1 MMGLATFFGAPT
13 VSPEPAPP
21 SLSPLLQ
28 AAARGDERAI
38 RGLYLE
44 HEVAVRRFAAR
55 LVGDADGAEDLVQE
69 VFVALPDAL
78 ARFRG
83 ASSVRTFLLSMT
95 AHRASHY
102 VRAAARRR
110 AAHARLETEAQG
122 QPPQP
127 DATLRRKELAAALQ
141 RALDDIPLDQRV
153 AFVLC
158 EVEERSSP
166 EAAEIVG
173 ESEAT
178 VRARVMLAKKK
189 LRELLEKR
197 GAR

>member
-1 MMGLATFFGAPT
+1 MMGLAIFFGAST

-21 SLSPLLQ
+21 SLSPSLQ
-28 AAARGDERAI
+28 AAMRGDERAI
-38 RGLYLE
+38 RELYRD
-44 HEVAVRRFAAR
+44 HELAVRRFAAR

-69 VFVALPDAL
+69 VFVALPEAL
-78 ARFRG
+78 RRFRG
-83 ASSVRTFLLSMT
+83 GSSLRTFLLSMT

-110 AAHARLETEAQG
+110 AAHARLETDTQS
-122 QPPQP
+122 QPAQP

-173 ESEAT
+173 ADEAT